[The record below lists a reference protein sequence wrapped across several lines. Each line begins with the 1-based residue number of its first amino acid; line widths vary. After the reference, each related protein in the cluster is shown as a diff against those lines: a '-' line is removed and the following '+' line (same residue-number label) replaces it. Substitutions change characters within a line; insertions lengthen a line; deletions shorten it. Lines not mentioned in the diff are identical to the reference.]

1 MKKIIAVFALS
12 SFVLGISAVNAQ
24 VLDKKVKQSSVVK
37 PKQPFKPKSETHAA
51 METPESLCGTN
62 TVLTSKI
69 ESCNVTETQ
78 ECRRRVATCANANGE
93 GSYTSSGVCTDCVP
107 RANTKAPAEVLTTE

>member
-1 MKKIIAVFALS
+1 MKKVIALLALS
-12 SFVLGISAVNAQ
+12 SFVLGVSAVNAQ
-24 VLDKKVKQSSVVK
+24 VLDKKVKQSSLVK
-37 PKQPFKPKSETHAA
+37 PKKQFKPKSETQA

-62 TVLTSKI
+62 AVVSSKI

-93 GSYTSSGVCTDCVP
+93 GSYTSSGECTDCVP
-107 RANTKAPAEVLTTE
+107 RANTKEPAEVLTTD